1 MKCIVSVLSENIIFS
16 IRFPDTLDKQML
28 PMSPSFFIKS
38 LKSGISFEILDNCK
52 IPVEMTLA
60 ACFIFLKLLIY
71 I

>member
-52 IPVEMTLA
+52 IPVLA